1 MKELSNLQI
10 AMLSPVK
17 RKTYL
22 RRKERARRSVLEEIT
37 LVPCRIPSLGFMIRT
52 SQQQMTRLQAAC
64 EAYAKLEEKCAN
76 YKARLEAEY
85 GGES

>member
-22 RRKERARRSVLEEIT
+22 RRKERARRSILEEII
-37 LVPCRIPSLGFMIRT
+37 LVPCIIPSLGFMIWT
-52 SQQQMTRLQAAC
+52 SQYRMTQIQK
-64 EAYAKLEEKCAN
+64 AYAKLEENCAN

-85 GGES
+85 GEES